1 MRKIFILFTFL
12 VHSAYGHDKLK
23 LSGTVVDE
31 AGLSLPGAH
40 VFLNN
45 KAAVAGV
52 DGEFEFSNLEPGNYV
67 LHCNYVGYHPY
78 QSEILVKNDTAISIQ
93 LTPAS
98 IRLDEVTVTGAAGH
112 NALTRSAETIDSGQ
126 ILERYSG
133 SFIKSVETL
142 PGVNAMDIGAAMSK
156 PVVRGM
162 GFNRVAVAENGVKQE
177 GQQWGA
183 DHGLEIDPFNVE
195 KASIVRGASSIEYG
209 SDAIGGVIEI
219 DNSGVPEKNS
229 FNGNAA
235 LLAKSVNH
243 TVGGSLFAQYRGDRY
258 YFKLR
263 GTVLDYGD
271 YATPTREIRYLN
283 YNIPVYNGRL
293 KNTAGAEKD
302 FYVVGGYLSGG
313 FRSSLSVSRVSQ
325 LNGFFPGSHGAP
337 SLKRVEDDGDK
348 RNVEYPYQHTVHFK
362 AINNSVWLL
371 GEGDLHL
378 DLGYQSNRR
387 REWSQ
392 FHTHFTG
399 QAPPEINP
407 DLELD
412 FHLRTYS
419 ANAKYHFHAARHN
432 FTLGAQS
439 HFQDNGIDGYNF
451 FLPVFQTASA
461 GVFAKDDWNAG
472 EKVKM
477 SLGLRW
483 DWGESA
489 IEAHFDSLLHRDLLD
504 RGYEQNQAAQYAHR
518 SVALK
523 KPDKNLSWLIG
534 LDYQISGKW
543 TSRFNLGK
551 SFRLPLPIELG
562 ANGVHHGSFRHE
574 MGDPGLDSETGYYID
589 AGLEYQAPDFSFSFS
604 PYLYYFSNYIYLNPT
619 GTWSFLAHAGQ
630 IYEYTQ
636 SKAMLSGLE
645 LSFAKRMGGRLK
657 FSGNMEYIYNRQLS
671 GRYKNY
677 PLPYT
682 PPLNGFA
689 EWEYGFGPLDNKE
702 WKYSLRLNGKFAAR
716 QNHLAINE
724 ESTPGYHIYGLVL
737 NGALAFG
744 KQTVHVSLQGHN
756 LFNARYFNHISFYR
770 KLEIPEPGRNIQ
782 LLVKI
787 PLNAR
792 P

>member
-1 MRKIFILFTFL
+1 MRKIFILFIFL
-12 VHSAYGHDKLK
+12 AFESYGHDRLK
-23 LSGTVVDE
+23 LSGTVIDE
-31 AGLSLPGAH
+31 GGLPLPGAH
-40 VFLNN
+40 VFLDE
-45 KAAVAGV
+45 KAAVSGV
-52 DGEFEFSNLEPGNYV
+52 DGGFEFSNLEPKSYIV
-67 LHCNYVGYHPY
+67 KCNYVGYHPY
-78 QSEILVKNDTAISIQ
+78 QSEIWIKNDTSVSII
-93 LTPAS
+93 LAAAS
-98 IRLDEVTVTGAAGH
+98 IRLDEVVVTGAAEAG
-112 NALTRSAETIDSGQ
+112 APARSVENIGSAQ

-142 PGVNAMDIGAAMSK
+142 PGVNSMDIGAAMSK

-229 FNGNAA
+229 FSGNAA
-235 LLAKSVNH
+235 FLAKSVNH

-263 GTVLDYGD
+263 STILDYGD
-271 YATPTREIRYLN
+271 YATPTDEIRYLN
-283 YNIPVYNGRL
+283 YNIPVYNNRL

-302 FYVVGGYLSGG
+302 IHVAGGYLSDR
-313 FRSSLSVSRVSQ
+313 FRTSMSVSRVNQ
-325 LNGFFPGSHGAP
+325 LNGFFPGSHGIP
-337 SLKRVEDDGDK
+337 SLKRVEDDGDR
-348 RNVEYPYQHTVHFK
+348 RNVEYPYQHTIHFK
-362 AINNSVWLL
+362 AISNSVWIA
-371 GEGDLHL
+371 GAGDLHL

-407 DLELD
+407 CLELD

-419 ANAKYHFHAARHN
+419 ANVKYHFHAAQHH
-432 FTLGAQS
+432 FTLGAQNQ
-439 HFQDNGIDGYNF
+439 FQDNDIEGYNF

-461 GVFAKDDWNAG
+461 GVYAKDDWNVG
-472 EKVKM
+472 KKVMM
-477 SLGLRW
+477 SMGLRL
-483 DWGESA
+483 DWGKSA
-489 IEAHFDSLLHRDLLD
+489 VEAHFDSLLYRDLIG

-523 KPDKNLSWLIG
+523 KPDMNLSWMIG
-534 LDYQISGKW
+534 LDYEISGKW

-551 SFRLPLPIELG
+551 SFRMPLAIELG

-574 MGDPGLDSETGYYID
+574 TGDPGLNSETGHYID
-589 AGLEYQAPDFSFSFS
+589 AGLEYHAPDVSLSFN

-636 SKAMLSGLE
+636 SKAMLSGME
-645 LSFAKRMGGRLK
+645 LSITNRIGGHLK

-689 EWEYGFGPLDNKE
+689 ELEYGFGSFDKNE
-702 WKYSLRLNGKFAAR
+702 WKYSLRLNGRFAAR

-724 ESTPGYHIYGLVL
+724 ESTPGYDIYGLAL
-737 NGALAFG
+737 TGALTFG
-744 KQTVHVSLQGHN
+744 KQSVHVSLQGHN

-782 LLVKI
+782 LLVRI
-787 PLNAR
+787 PINVRL
-792 P
+792 